1 MALVR
6 SKYIK
11 YDMDIQE
18 YYITL
23 EALTNLTGYTSDDIA
38 LAFGEKVNINLKNI
52 SHSVYRLIYNWRRSP
67 KGKYAHKKY
76 MRKKIYENIQEEVI
90 ALRNAMIEM
99 AKGAI
104 ESGMDLNAY
113 INDPKETYPPTVISE
128 LKSANLLDSSHKD
141 ENDLDISYTEEDE
154 GIAT

>member
-1 MALVR
+1 
-6 SKYIK
+6 
-11 YDMDIQE
+11 MDIQE

-76 MRKKIYENIQEEVI
+76 MRKKIYENTEEEVI

-113 INDPKETYPPTVISE
+113 IDDPKDTFPHTVYEE
-128 LKSANLLDSSHKD
+128 LRQADLLDSSNKMD
-141 ENDLDISYTEEDE
+141 YQLDITYTEADE
-154 GIAT
+154 TIAT